1 MSVLDRFRL
10 DGDVALV
17 TGAAGGIGGAF
28 AEAMAEA
35 GADVA
40 LVDVDE
46 AGLSET
52 TEDLRAGTDADVLPL
67 QCDVSDEA
75 SVDAAVEETV
85 ETLGG
90 LDVAFA
96 NAGVATSVGS
106 VVHAD
111 MDEWHDLLSV
121 NLTGVFHTDRAAAA
135 SMRERGTG
143 GRIVNTASILGLNGA
158 SIPGLA
164 AYAASKGGVVQ
175 VTKQLA
181 AELGR
186 HDIRVNALA
195 PGWIQT
201 GMTGG
206 MLPGAGE
213 DEAADAVREQLTE
226 RMAIER
232 LGDPED
238 LKGTALY
245 LASEASPYTTGEVVL
260 VDGGMNAFH

>member
-40 LVDVDE
+40 LLDVDE
-46 AGLSET
+46 DGLEST
-52 TEDLRAGTDADVLPL
+52 AEDLRSATGSEVLALP
-67 QCDVSDEA
+67 CDVTEEA
-75 SVDAAVEETV
+75 EVDAAVEETV
-85 ETLGG
+85 DELGG

-106 VVHAD
+106 VDYAD
-111 MDEWHDLLSV
+111 MDLWHDLLAV
-121 NLTGVFHTDRAAAA
+121 NLTGVFHTDKAAA
-135 SMRERGTG
+135 SVMKEAGG

-158 SIPGLA
+158 SLPGQV
-164 AYAASKGGVVQ
+164 AYCASKGGVVQ
-175 VTKQLA
+175 VTRQLA

-186 HDIRVNALA
+186 HDVRVNAVA

-201 GMTGG
+201 DMTGG
-206 MLPGAGE
+206 VIPEEGEAG
-213 DEAADAVREQLTE
+213 DAIRSQLTDD
-226 RMAIER
+226 MAIER
-232 LGDPED
+232 LGTPDD
-238 LKGTALY
+238 LKGIALY
-245 LASEASPYTTGEVVL
+245 LASDASPYTTGEVVL